1 MNLKFNNA
9 IFSLLALF
17 SLAVVNACQPE
28 EKDPDYPALKTQ
40 FASDAF
46 DVEAGGTISLPFA
59 VTGVEGSE
67 LSLEASASSAE
78 VQVSVKADIYY
89 QGTVELVAPA
99 VTSGEKVSVSLKVT
113 DAAHKREASAQTT
126 VNIGASEPLAI
137 ALKDEIRSVAVK
149 PSGSFEL
156 RFVVSGSDNVN
167 VSDKVDF
174 ELSSGYKADCTWDAD
189 KKGGVIKVT
198 APSAP
203 GESFSMKMTITDD
216 HSRSAELSATI
227 KVVAVTNTAGAA
239 NCYVVKPGSTL
250 TIQAV
255 EGNSQDEVELDNAVL
270 LWQDCQSLVKSV
282 SAGDGVVVVELNPGL
297 SGNAVVAAKK
307 DGKIGWSWH
316 LWVTDCDLEAS
327 AFVYTSSATNI
338 TYTMLDRNLGA
349 MSGEKYSPDSFGLLY
364 QWGRKDPFIGGN
376 GVLSLA
382 PVKIYDIDNKEIYHE
397 TEQRP
402 TYDDKTSTN
411 IRVAVENPMVFY
423 TAPQSAWS
431 VVDWLTDKAALQDND
446 LWGGVSN
453 VKTKYDPCPEGWAV
467 PESGDLWSFRKE
479 YKKTGNLN
487 DNGKYD
493 PSRPWYIEYDDEYCI
508 GFRYKQ
514 SDGKE
519 YWFPFSGNRQ
529 SNSGELYGIGGSG
542 DCWTRNVSATTALMQ
557 IFAWGNPASESTL
570 NRPYGASIRCVK
582 EAK

>member
-1 MNLKFNNA
+1 M
-9 IFSLLALF
+9 
-17 SLAVVNACQPE
+17 
-28 EKDPDYPALKTQ
+28 
-40 FASDAF
+40 
-46 DVEAGGTISLPFA
+46 
-59 VTGVEGSE
+59 
-67 LSLEASASSAE
+67 
-78 VQVSVKADIYY
+78 
-89 QGTVELVAPA
+89 
-99 VTSGEKVSVSLKVT
+99 
-113 DAAHKREASAQTT
+113 
-126 VNIGASEPLAI
+126 
-137 ALKDEIRSVAVK
+137 
-149 PSGSFEL
+149 
-156 RFVVSGSDNVN
+156 
-167 VSDKVDF
+167 
-174 ELSSGYKADCTWDAD
+174 
-189 KKGGVIKVT
+189 
-198 APSAP
+198 
-203 GESFSMKMTITDD
+203 
-216 HSRSAELSATI
+216 
-227 KVVAVTNTAGAA
+227 
-239 NCYVVKPGSTL
+239 
-250 TIQAV
+250 
-255 EGNSQDEVELDNAVL
+255 
-270 LWQDCQSLVKSV
+270 
-282 SAGDGVVVVELNPGL
+282 
-297 SGNAVVAAKK
+297 
-307 DGKIGWSWH
+307 
-316 LWVTDCDLEAS
+316 
-327 AFVYTSSATNI
+327 
-338 TYTMLDRNLGA
+338 
-349 MSGEKYSPDSFGLLY
+349 
-364 QWGRKDPFIGGN
+364 
-376 GVLSLA
+376 LSLA

-423 TAPQSAWS
+423 TAPQSAWP